1 MVILALLLT
10 APALSTGLVADDLFH
25 ELMLR
30 PDPGIQGI
38 VHRPFDLFAFA
49 TGDAAANHQL
59 MDEGVFPWWADPTVA
74 LSFWRPLT
82 CFTHLLDHW
91 LWAQSTVLMHLQ
103 SLVWFALVLL
113 GVACVYRRLLVPPW
127 VAGLALLLYAVDD
140 ARAPAVAWVANRNAL
155 VSMALATP
163 ALVFHDR
170 WRRNS
175 DRRARWLG
183 PVMLALGLL
192 GGETAFAVAGYLV
205 AYAACLDRGQVRERL
220 LSLVPYALVVL
231 AWRLLY
237 AWTGHGVA
245 GSGVYLDLA
254 RDPVGF
260 VYAAAVRLPL
270 LLSAALVGPWADLWE
285 PLGLWAPGLKPWVLG
300 WSVLVVALV
309 AFVVLPVAKKDP
321 VTRFFAVGCVLAS
334 IPMCSTFVHDRLLM
348 VPCLGSMAV
357 VACVL
362 ASWIE
367 APRSRLLGKGPSKGP
382 SYPPLASAAGPS
394 PSALTRLVRT
404 AVVGVLAVVHLI
416 VGPLLAPVR
425 AYAAV
430 GESGPLLKHAYDSI
444 PSDAG
449 IAQRTVVLVNPPF
462 DPFASYFPLS
472 RQAEKRPR
480 PEHLRW
486 LATGATPL
494 RIERTD
500 EQTLLIEAKRGWLS
514 TTSER
519 MLRNPDTAPAQ
530 VGDVVN
536 LSDVSFEVTHVI
548 DRRPHAIRVRFG
560 MPLGDSRLLW
570 LQWDRDTRG
579 YIPFLPPPVGSSV
592 EVDPVDMWQALAP
605 LSGRARGGP
614 TIAGPAKGD
623 PAHP

>member
-1 MVILALLLT
+1 MVIFALLLT
-10 APALSTGLVADDLFH
+10 APALRTGLVADDLFH

-30 PDPGIQGI
+30 PDPGIAGI

-49 TGDAAANHQL
+49 TGDVAANHQL
-59 MDEGVFPWWADPTVA
+59 MDEGVFPWWTDPTVA

-103 SLVWFALVLL
+103 SLLWFALVLI
-113 GVACVYRRLLVPPW
+113 GVAAVYRRLLVPPW

-140 ARAPAVAWVANRNAL
+140 ARAPAVAWIANRNAL

-170 WRRNS
+170 WRRDG

-205 AYAACLDRGQVRERL
+205 AYAACLDRGRTRERL

-231 AWRLLY
+231 VWRLLY

-260 VYAAAVRLPL
+260 VRAAAVRLPL

-285 PLGLWAPGLKPWVLG
+285 PLGLWAPGLRPWMLG
-300 WSVLVVALV
+300 WSVLVIALV
-309 AFVVLPVAKKDP
+309 ALVVLPVAKKDP
-321 VTRFFAVGCVLAS
+321 VTRFFAVGCILAS
-334 IPMCSTFVHDRLLM
+334 LPMCSTFVHDRLLM

-357 VACVL
+357 VARVL
-362 ASWIE
+362 AAWIE
-367 APRSRLLGKGPSKGP
+367 APRPRGLLST
-382 SYPPLASAAGPS
+382 AA
-394 PSALTRLVRT
+394 
-404 AVVGVLAVVHLI
+404 VGVLALVHLA

-444 PSDAG
+444 PSDAN

-480 PEHLRW
+480 PHHLRW

-500 EQTLLIEAKRGWLS
+500 ERTLLIEAERGWLS

-519 MLRNPDTAPAQ
+519 MLRNPEKAPAQ
-530 VGDVVN
+530 VGDVVH
-536 LSDVSFEVTHVI
+536 LSDVSFEVTRVI
-548 DRRPHAIRVRFG
+548 DRRPQTIRVRFE
-560 MPLGDSRLLW
+560 MPLGDPRLLW

-579 YIPFLPPPVGSSV
+579 YIPFVPPPVGGSV
-592 EVDPVDMWQALAP
+592 EVDPVDMWRALAP
-605 LSGRARGGP
+605 LSAP
-614 TIAGPAKGD
+614 LVAGSAKGT

>member
-1 MVILALLLT
+1 LSTARGRTATVIVALLL
-10 APALSTGLVADDLFH
+10 ASPAIGTGLVADDFLH
-25 ELMLR
+25 ELMLN
-30 PDPGIQGI
+30 PDPGIQGLL
-38 VHRPFDLFAFA
+38 HRPFDLFAFA
-49 TGDAAANHQL
+49 TGDVAANHRL
-59 MDEGVFPWWADPTVA
+59 MDEGVFPWWTDPTVA

-82 CFTHLLDHW
+82 CLTHLLDHW

-103 SLVWFALVLL
+103 SLVWFALALI
-113 GVACVYRRLLVPPW
+113 GVACVYRRLLVPSW
-127 VAGLALLLYAVDD
+127 VAGLALLLYAIDD

-170 WRRNS
+170 WRRDG

-192 GGETAFAVAGYLV
+192 GGETACAVAGYLV
-205 AYAACLDRGQVRERL
+205 AYAACLDRARVRERL
-220 LSLVPYALVVL
+220 LSLVPYAFVVL
-231 AWRLLY
+231 AWRLFY

-254 RDPVGF
+254 RDPMGF
-260 VYAAAVRLPL
+260 LRAAAVRLPL
-270 LLSAALVGPWADLWE
+270 LLSAAFVGPWAELWE
-285 PLGLWAPGLKPWVLG
+285 SLGLWAPALQPWMLG
-300 WSVLVVALV
+300 WSVLVIVMVAL
-309 AFVVLPVAKKDP
+309 VVLPVAKKDP

-334 IPMCSTFVHDRLLM
+334 LPMCSTFVHDRLLM

-357 VACVL
+357 VARVF

-367 APRSRLLGKGPSKGP
+367 APGAR
-382 SYPPLASAAGPS
+382 
-394 PSALTRLVRT
+394 RLVRT
-404 AVVGVLAVVHLI
+404 AAVGLLAIVHLI

-430 GESGPLLKHAYDSI
+430 GESGRLLKHAYDSI
-444 PSDAG
+444 PSDPSVAR
-449 IAQRTVVLVNPPF
+449 QTVVLVNPPF

-480 PEHLRW
+480 PAHLRW

-500 EQTLLIEAKRGWLS
+500 ERTLLIEAKRGWLS

-519 MLRNPDTAPAQ
+519 MLRNPERAPAQ

-536 LSDVSFEVTHVI
+536 LSDVSFEVTRI
-548 DRRPHAIRVRFG
+548 SDRRPHTIRVRFA
-560 MPLGDSRLLW
+560 MPLGDSRLVW
-570 LQWDRDTRG
+570 LQWDGDTRG

-592 EVDPVDMWQALAP
+592 EIAPVDMWRALSP
-605 LSGRARGGP
+605 LSDRARGTP
-614 TIAGPAKGD
+614 SVAGCAKGD
-623 PAHP
+623 PAHQ